1 MNTFTFKS
9 NPNLP
14 INCTPLETDMNLEEA
29 AINQVLEETDMYLDQ
44 EAINELSLG
53 IDSSP
58 ETTKE
63 EPEAVQDIS
72 TEYPMCKKH
81 ITDQISWRTNTGAYY
96 DELKNTAIKENVD
109 ILKKTP
115 TLLSLNNQLK
125 ISIKDTKEKENL
137 YKDLRKTLEA
147 DLEQNEL
154 EIQECKSK
162 VIVNDVRIKYCK
174 KFKSEYDEEIKTL
187 KRQFDPSLNTAQEV
201 INYNSC

>member
-14 INCTPLETDMNLEEA
+14 INCTPLETDMHLEED
-29 AINQVLEETDMYLDQ
+29 AINQILEDADMYLDQ

-72 TEYPMCKKH
+72 AEYPVCEKH
-81 ITDQISWRTNTGAYY
+81 ITDQISWRINTGAYY
-96 DELKNTAIKENVD
+96 DELKRTAIKENDD
-109 ILKKTP
+109 IIKKTP
-115 TLLSLNNQLK
+115 ILFSLNNELK
-125 ISIKDTKEKENL
+125 TGIKDIKEKEKL
-137 YKDLRKTLEA
+137 FRDLRKTLE
-147 DLEQNEL
+147 DNLEQNEL

-162 VIVNDVRIKYCK
+162 VIINDVRIRYCK

-187 KRQFDPSLNTAQEV
+187 KRQIEPSLNTAQEV